1 MEERYN
7 LAIDRM
13 KAIIEEK
20 TVAEPYR
27 EYFQHV
33 ARFIL
38 KLDELKQNVES
49 GKQKEMSEEELQEEM
64 KDLYADE
71 LEANYE
77 KSYANP
83 AYAVL
88 VLGGELGSFL
98 SAVYTEIRGS
108 ISYVQE
114 QRMEYVVIGAELL
127 IEIYNKFE
135 EEKQPQ
141 LESLKEIFYWYASDY
156 CDVFAADRI
165 KDQIDPERGCF
176 IVNMIMNEDLSDLR
190 YLYRMGEYV
199 GVNERETAA
208 YLNSLSQEKIDKMA
222 DTFSEGYRIGFVNT
236 GKDLSKKSVVNIYY
250 AMGFERIV
258 KKAIENFAKMG
269 LKPSIFRTSHSV
281 ITRGRNSQIGFF
293 NISGNKQ
300 YVYDHRDDIG
310 LVMDK
315 QYVERKLEVMR
326 TTYEQ
331 NKEIAA
337 GYAGPAVIDIFGEKT
352 FVPQA
357 KPEAVK
363 LSEKQEELLVAMNG
377 RAGRLTNEYLPGDE
391 RSFTIISWPVP
402 EIGEQYHEI
411 FDETI
416 KINTLDYKLYQ
427 KVQQTMIDAL
437 DKGEYVKVTGSGE
450 NQTDLKVMLHPLADP
465 AKETIFENCV
475 ADVNIP
481 VGEVFTS
488 PVLEG
493 TEGTL
498 FVSKVFLHGL
508 PYYNL
513 KISFKE
519 GKITE
524 YTCTN
529 FDSEE
534 ENKKYI
540 FDNILHNHQTL
551 PIGEFAIG
559 TNTTAYA
566 VAKKYDIADKYTA
579 MTHGDDV
586 AKAIC
591 AVIGKRECLK
601 QSYNIVTDN
610 SLKWQDILTIYLCAI
625 EEFTGKCPKVV
636 MSDETIK
643 LKDKKFKYQVIYARR
658 LNRKFDN
665 TKIEKVYH
673 EKFISPKE
681 GLSIALKDFLKD
693 PLFHSINWKYEAWSD
708 NISKEYTP
716 LSEIPTLR
724 NKFMYLCYRHQVGWI
739 FKASQ
744 GLWHRLKNIHN
755 FMIL

>member
-38 KLDELKQNVES
+38 KLDELKKNVES

-83 AYAVL
+83 AYAVS
-88 VLGGELGSFL
+88 VLGEELGSFL

-114 QRMEYVVIGAELL
+114 QRMEYVVIGAELF

-141 LESLKEIFYWYASDY
+141 PESLKEIFYWYASDY
-156 CDVFAADRI
+156 CDVFAVDRI
-165 KDQIDPERGCF
+165 KDQINPESGCF

-199 GVNERETAA
+199 GENERGTAA
-208 YLNSLSQEKIDKMA
+208 YLNSLPQEKIDKMA

-258 KKAIENFAKMG
+258 KKAIENFEKMG
-269 LKPSIFRTSHSV
+269 LKPTIFRTSHSV

-293 NISGNKQ
+293 NISGNRQ
-300 YVYDHRDDIG
+300 YIYDHRDDIG

-437 DKGEYVKVTGSGE
+437 DKGEYVKVTGSGK

-566 VAKKYDIADKYTA
+566 VAKKYDIADKYTILIA
-579 MTHGDDV
+579 EKTGPHFAVGDTCYSWAEDVKVYNPDGKEIIARDNSISILRKEDPSKAYFQCHTDITIPYDELGSIVVV
-586 AKAIC
+586 AKDGTETEIIRDGRF
-591 AVIGKRECLK
+591 VLPGTE
-601 QSYNIVTDN
+601 
-610 SLKWQDILTIYLCAI
+610 ILN
-625 EEFTGKCPKVV
+625 EP
-636 MSDETIK
+636 
-643 LKDKKFKYQVIYARR
+643 
-658 LNRKFDN
+658 LN
-665 TKIEKVYH
+665 
-673 EKFISPKE
+673 
-681 GLSIALKDFLKD
+681 
-693 PLFHSINWKYEAWSD
+693 
-708 NISKEYTP
+708 
-716 LSEIPTLR
+716 
-724 NKFMYLCYRHQVGWI
+724 
-739 FKASQ
+739 
-744 GLWHRLKNIHN
+744 
-755 FMIL
+755 

>member
-141 LESLKEIFYWYASDY
+141 SESLKEIFYWYASDY

-566 VAKKYDIADKYTA
+566 VAKKYDIADKYTILIA
-579 MTHGDDV
+579 EKTGPHFAVGDTCYSWAEDVKVYNPDGKEIIARDNSISILRKEDPSKAYFQCHTDITIPYDELGSIVVV
-586 AKAIC
+586 AKDGTETEIIRDGRF
-591 AVIGKRECLK
+591 VLPGTE
-601 QSYNIVTDN
+601 
-610 SLKWQDILTIYLCAI
+610 ILN
-625 EEFTGKCPKVV
+625 EP
-636 MSDETIK
+636 
-643 LKDKKFKYQVIYARR
+643 
-658 LNRKFDN
+658 LN
-665 TKIEKVYH
+665 
-673 EKFISPKE
+673 
-681 GLSIALKDFLKD
+681 
-693 PLFHSINWKYEAWSD
+693 
-708 NISKEYTP
+708 
-716 LSEIPTLR
+716 
-724 NKFMYLCYRHQVGWI
+724 
-739 FKASQ
+739 
-744 GLWHRLKNIHN
+744 
-755 FMIL
+755 

>member
-83 AYAVL
+83 AYAVS
-88 VLGGELGSFL
+88 VLGGEVGSFL

-141 LESLKEIFYWYASDY
+141 PESLKEIFYWYASDY

-450 NQTDLKVMLHPLADP
+450 NQTDLKVMLHPLADL

-566 VAKKYDIADKYTA
+566 VAKKYDIADKYTILIA
-579 MTHGDDV
+579 EKTGPHFAVGDTCYSWAEDVKVYNPDGKEIIARDNSISILRKEDPSKAYFQCHTDITIPYDELGSIVVV
-586 AKAIC
+586 AKDGTETEIIRDGRF
-591 AVIGKRECLK
+591 VLPGTE
-601 QSYNIVTDN
+601 
-610 SLKWQDILTIYLCAI
+610 ILN
-625 EEFTGKCPKVV
+625 EP
-636 MSDETIK
+636 
-643 LKDKKFKYQVIYARR
+643 
-658 LNRKFDN
+658 LN
-665 TKIEKVYH
+665 
-673 EKFISPKE
+673 
-681 GLSIALKDFLKD
+681 
-693 PLFHSINWKYEAWSD
+693 
-708 NISKEYTP
+708 
-716 LSEIPTLR
+716 
-724 NKFMYLCYRHQVGWI
+724 
-739 FKASQ
+739 
-744 GLWHRLKNIHN
+744 
-755 FMIL
+755 

>member
-83 AYAVL
+83 AYAVS

-98 SAVYTEIRGS
+98 SAVYTEIRGG

-141 LESLKEIFYWYASDY
+141 PESLKEIFYWYASDY

-391 RSFTIISWPVP
+391 RSFTIIAYPIP
-402 EIGEQYHEI
+402 EIGEDFPEI
-411 FDETI
+411 FREI
-416 KINTLDYKLYQ
+416 VKINTLDYHLYQ
-427 KVQQTMIDAL
+427 EIQQTIINTL
-437 DKGEYVKVTGSGE
+437 DTCEWVEVKGRGDNE
-450 NQTDLKVMLHPLADP
+450 TDLLIHLHELTDP
-465 AKETIFENCV
+465 KKQTNFENCV

-488 PVLEG
+488 PQLAG
-493 TEGTL
+493 TGGIL
-498 FVSKVFLHGL
+498 HVKKVYLNGL
-508 PYYNL
+508 QFRDL
-513 KISFKE
+513 KLVFDCGQVID
-519 GKITE
+519 
-524 YTCTN
+524 YTCSN
-529 FDSEE
+529 FKTEE
-534 ENKKYI
+534 ENRKYI
-540 FDNILHNHQTL
+540 EDNILHHH
-551 PIGEFAIG
+551 PKIPMGEFAIG
-559 TNTTAYA
+559 TNTTAY
-566 VAKKYDIADKYTA
+566 VAALKYGIADKLPILIAEKMGPHFAVGDTCYSWAEDTPVYNPDGKEIIA
-579 MTHGDDV
+579 RDNEISEMRKDDV
-586 AKAIC
+586 SLAYYGCHTDITIPYDELGSIR
-591 AVIGKRECLK
+591 VIDDEGEML
-601 QSYNIVTDN
+601 SI
-610 SLKWQDILTIYLCAI
+610 I
-625 EEFTGKCPKVV
+625 ENGRFVLPGTE
-636 MSDETIK
+636 E
-643 LKDKKFKYQVIYARR
+643 
-658 LNRKFDN
+658 LNRPFEN
-665 TKIEKVYH
+665 
-673 EKFISPKE
+673 
-681 GLSIALKDFLKD
+681 L
-693 PLFHSINWKYEAWSD
+693 PLIN
-708 NISKEYTP
+708 NIS
-716 LSEIPTLR
+716 
-724 NKFMYLCYRHQVGWI
+724 
-739 FKASQ
+739 
-744 GLWHRLKNIHN
+744 
-755 FMIL
+755 

>member
-1 MEERYN
+1 
-7 LAIDRM
+7 
-13 KAIIEEK
+13 
-20 TVAEPYR
+20 
-27 EYFQHV
+27 
-33 ARFIL
+33 
-38 KLDELKQNVES
+38 
-49 GKQKEMSEEELQEEM
+49 
-64 KDLYADE
+64 
-71 LEANYE
+71 
-77 KSYANP
+77 
-83 AYAVL
+83 
-88 VLGGELGSFL
+88 
-98 SAVYTEIRGS
+98 
-108 ISYVQE
+108 
-114 QRMEYVVIGAELL
+114 
-127 IEIYNKFE
+127 
-135 EEKQPQ
+135 
-141 LESLKEIFYWYASDY
+141 
-156 CDVFAADRI
+156 
-165 KDQIDPERGCF
+165 
-176 IVNMIMNEDLSDLR
+176 
-190 YLYRMGEYV
+190 
-199 GVNERETAA
+199 
-208 YLNSLSQEKIDKMA
+208 MA

-377 RAGRLTNEYLPGDE
+377 RTGRLTNEYLPGDE

-450 NQTDLKVMLHPLADP
+450 NQTDLKVMLHPLADL

-566 VAKKYDIADKYTA
+566 VAKKYDIADKYTILIA
-579 MTHGDDV
+579 EKTGPHFAVGDTCYSWAEDVKVYNPDGKEIIARDNSISILRKEDPSKAYFQCHTDITIPYDELGSIVVV
-586 AKAIC
+586 AKDGTETEIIRDGRF
-591 AVIGKRECLK
+591 VLPGTE
-601 QSYNIVTDN
+601 
-610 SLKWQDILTIYLCAI
+610 ILN
-625 EEFTGKCPKVV
+625 EP
-636 MSDETIK
+636 
-643 LKDKKFKYQVIYARR
+643 
-658 LNRKFDN
+658 LN
-665 TKIEKVYH
+665 
-673 EKFISPKE
+673 
-681 GLSIALKDFLKD
+681 
-693 PLFHSINWKYEAWSD
+693 
-708 NISKEYTP
+708 
-716 LSEIPTLR
+716 
-724 NKFMYLCYRHQVGWI
+724 
-739 FKASQ
+739 
-744 GLWHRLKNIHN
+744 
-755 FMIL
+755 

>member
-27 EYFQHV
+27 DYFQHV

-391 RSFTIISWPVP
+391 RSFTIISLPVP

-566 VAKKYDIADKYTA
+566 VAKKYDIADKYTILIA
-579 MTHGDDV
+579 EKTGPHFAVGDTCYSWAEDVKVYNPDGKEIIARDNSISILRKEDPSKAYFQCHTDITIPYDELGSIVVV
-586 AKAIC
+586 AKDGTETEIIRDGRF
-591 AVIGKRECLK
+591 VLPGTE
-601 QSYNIVTDN
+601 
-610 SLKWQDILTIYLCAI
+610 ILN
-625 EEFTGKCPKVV
+625 EP
-636 MSDETIK
+636 
-643 LKDKKFKYQVIYARR
+643 
-658 LNRKFDN
+658 LN
-665 TKIEKVYH
+665 
-673 EKFISPKE
+673 
-681 GLSIALKDFLKD
+681 
-693 PLFHSINWKYEAWSD
+693 
-708 NISKEYTP
+708 
-716 LSEIPTLR
+716 
-724 NKFMYLCYRHQVGWI
+724 
-739 FKASQ
+739 
-744 GLWHRLKNIHN
+744 
-755 FMIL
+755 

>member
-141 LESLKEIFYWYASDY
+141 PESLKEIFYWYASDY

-165 KDQIDPERGCF
+165 KDQIDPESGCF

-258 KKAIENFAKMG
+258 KKAIENFVKMG

-402 EIGEQYHEI
+402 EIGDQYHEI

-566 VAKKYDIADKYTA
+566 VAKKYDIADKYTILIA
-579 MTHGDDV
+579 EKTGPHFAVGDTCYSWAEDVKVYNPDGKEIIARDNSISILRKEDPSKAYFQCHTDITIPYDELGSIVVV
-586 AKAIC
+586 AKDGTETEIIRDGRF
-591 AVIGKRECLK
+591 VLPGTE
-601 QSYNIVTDN
+601 
-610 SLKWQDILTIYLCAI
+610 ILN
-625 EEFTGKCPKVV
+625 EP
-636 MSDETIK
+636 
-643 LKDKKFKYQVIYARR
+643 
-658 LNRKFDN
+658 LN
-665 TKIEKVYH
+665 
-673 EKFISPKE
+673 
-681 GLSIALKDFLKD
+681 
-693 PLFHSINWKYEAWSD
+693 
-708 NISKEYTP
+708 
-716 LSEIPTLR
+716 
-724 NKFMYLCYRHQVGWI
+724 
-739 FKASQ
+739 
-744 GLWHRLKNIHN
+744 
-755 FMIL
+755 

>member
-38 KLDELKQNVES
+38 KLDELKKNVES

-83 AYAVL
+83 AYAVS
-88 VLGGELGSFL
+88 VLGEELGSFL

-141 LESLKEIFYWYASDY
+141 PESLKEIFYWYASDY

-165 KDQIDPERGCF
+165 KDQIDPESGCF

-208 YLNSLSQEKIDKMA
+208 YLNSLPQEKIDKMA

-293 NISGNKQ
+293 NISGNRQ

-437 DKGEYVKVTGSGE
+437 DKGEYVKVTGSGK

-566 VAKKYDIADKYTA
+566 VAKKYDIADKYTILIA
-579 MTHGDDV
+579 EKTGPHFAVGDTCYSWAEDVKVYNPDGKEIIARDNSISILRKEDPSKAYFQCHTDITIPYDELGSIVVV
-586 AKAIC
+586 AKDGTETEIIRDGRF
-591 AVIGKRECLK
+591 VLPGTE
-601 QSYNIVTDN
+601 
-610 SLKWQDILTIYLCAI
+610 ILN
-625 EEFTGKCPKVV
+625 EP
-636 MSDETIK
+636 
-643 LKDKKFKYQVIYARR
+643 
-658 LNRKFDN
+658 LN
-665 TKIEKVYH
+665 
-673 EKFISPKE
+673 
-681 GLSIALKDFLKD
+681 
-693 PLFHSINWKYEAWSD
+693 
-708 NISKEYTP
+708 
-716 LSEIPTLR
+716 
-724 NKFMYLCYRHQVGWI
+724 
-739 FKASQ
+739 
-744 GLWHRLKNIHN
+744 
-755 FMIL
+755 

>member
-20 TVAEPYR
+20 TAAEPYR

-38 KLDELKQNVES
+38 KLDELKKNVES
-49 GKQKEMSEEELQEEM
+49 GKQKEMSEEALQEEM
-64 KDLYADE
+64 CDLYADE

-83 AYAVL
+83 AYAVS
-88 VLGGELGSFL
+88 VLGEELGSFL

-114 QRMEYVVIGAELL
+114 QRLEYVVIGAELF

-165 KDQIDPERGCF
+165 KDQIDPESGCF

-208 YLNSLSQEKIDKMA
+208 YLNSLPQEKIDKMA
-222 DTFSEGYRIGFVNT
+222 DTFSEGYRTGFVNT

-258 KKAIENFAKMG
+258 KKAIENFEKMG
-269 LKPSIFRTSHSV
+269 LKPTIFRTSHSV
-281 ITRGRNSQIGFF
+281 VTRGRNSQIGFF

-300 YVYDHRDDIG
+300 YIYDHRDDIG

-357 KPEAVK
+357 KPEAVH
-363 LSEKQEELLVAMNG
+363 LDEKQEELLVAMNG

-402 EIGEQYHEI
+402 EIGEKYHEI

-437 DKGEYVKVTGSGE
+437 DKGEYVKVTGSGK
-450 NQTDLKVMLHPLADP
+450 NQTDLKVMLHPLDDP

-498 FVSKVFLHGL
+498 FVSKVFLRGL
-508 PYYNL
+508 PFYNL
-513 KISFKE
+513 KIDFKE
-519 GKITE
+519 GRITD
-524 YTCTN
+524 YICTN

-566 VAKKYDIADKYTA
+566 VAKKYDIADKYTILIA
-579 MTHGDDV
+579 EKTGPHFAVGDTCYSWAEDVKVYNPDGKEIIARDNSISILRKEDPSKAYFQCHTDITIPYDELGSIVVV
-586 AKAIC
+586 AKD
-591 AVIGKRECLK
+591 G
-601 QSYNIVTDN
+601 T
-610 SLKWQDILTIYLCAI
+610 
-625 EEFTGKCPKVV
+625 
-636 MSDETIK
+636 ETEIIRDGRFV
-643 LKDKKFKYQVIYARR
+643 LPGTEV
-658 LNRKFDN
+658 LN
-665 TKIEKVYH
+665 E
-673 EKFISPKE
+673 
-681 GLSIALKDFLKD
+681 
-693 PLFHSINWKYEAWSD
+693 PLD
-708 NISKEYTP
+708 
-716 LSEIPTLR
+716 
-724 NKFMYLCYRHQVGWI
+724 
-739 FKASQ
+739 
-744 GLWHRLKNIHN
+744 
-755 FMIL
+755 

>member
-38 KLDELKQNVES
+38 KLDELKKNVES

-83 AYAVL
+83 AYAVS
-88 VLGGELGSFL
+88 VLGEELGSFL

-114 QRMEYVVIGAELL
+114 QRMEYVVIGAELF

-141 LESLKEIFYWYASDY
+141 PESLKEIFYWYASDY

-165 KDQIDPERGCF
+165 KDQINPESGCF

-199 GVNERETAA
+199 GENERGTAA
-208 YLNSLSQEKIDKMA
+208 YLNSLPQEKIDKMA

-258 KKAIENFAKMG
+258 KKAIENFEKMG
-269 LKPSIFRTSHSV
+269 LKPTIFRTSHSV

-293 NISGNKQ
+293 NISGNRQ
-300 YVYDHRDDIG
+300 YIYDHRDDIG

-566 VAKKYDIADKYTA
+566 VAKKYDIADKYTILIA
-579 MTHGDDV
+579 EKTGPHFAVGDTCYSWAEDVKVYNPDGKEIIARDNSISILRKEDSSKAYFQCHTDITIPYDELGSIVVV
-586 AKAIC
+586 AKDGTETEIIRDGRF
-591 AVIGKRECLK
+591 VLPGTE
-601 QSYNIVTDN
+601 
-610 SLKWQDILTIYLCAI
+610 ILN
-625 EEFTGKCPKVV
+625 EP
-636 MSDETIK
+636 
-643 LKDKKFKYQVIYARR
+643 
-658 LNRKFDN
+658 LN
-665 TKIEKVYH
+665 
-673 EKFISPKE
+673 
-681 GLSIALKDFLKD
+681 
-693 PLFHSINWKYEAWSD
+693 
-708 NISKEYTP
+708 
-716 LSEIPTLR
+716 
-724 NKFMYLCYRHQVGWI
+724 
-739 FKASQ
+739 
-744 GLWHRLKNIHN
+744 
-755 FMIL
+755 

>member
-83 AYAVL
+83 AYAVS
-88 VLGGELGSFL
+88 VLGEDLGSFL

-114 QRMEYVVIGAELL
+114 QRMEYVVIGAELF

-135 EEKQPQ
+135 EENQPQ
-141 LESLKEIFYWYASDY
+141 PESLKEIFYWYASDY

-165 KDQIDPERGCF
+165 KDQIDPESGCF

-199 GVNERETAA
+199 GENERGTAA
-208 YLNSLSQEKIDKMA
+208 YLNSLPQEKIDKMA

-258 KKAIENFAKMG
+258 KKAIENFEKMG
-269 LKPSIFRTSHSV
+269 LKPTIFRTSHSV

-293 NISGNKQ
+293 NISGNRQ
-300 YVYDHRDDIG
+300 YIYDHRDDIG

-566 VAKKYDIADKYTA
+566 VAKKYDIADKYTILIA
-579 MTHGDDV
+579 EKTGPHFAVGDTCYSWAEDVKVYNPDGKEIIARDNSISILRKEDPSKAYFQCHTDITIPYDELGSIVVV
-586 AKAIC
+586 AKDGTETEIIRDGRF
-591 AVIGKRECLK
+591 VLPGTE
-601 QSYNIVTDN
+601 
-610 SLKWQDILTIYLCAI
+610 ILN
-625 EEFTGKCPKVV
+625 EP
-636 MSDETIK
+636 
-643 LKDKKFKYQVIYARR
+643 
-658 LNRKFDN
+658 LN
-665 TKIEKVYH
+665 
-673 EKFISPKE
+673 
-681 GLSIALKDFLKD
+681 
-693 PLFHSINWKYEAWSD
+693 
-708 NISKEYTP
+708 
-716 LSEIPTLR
+716 
-724 NKFMYLCYRHQVGWI
+724 
-739 FKASQ
+739 
-744 GLWHRLKNIHN
+744 
-755 FMIL
+755 

>member
-83 AYAVL
+83 AYAVS
-88 VLGGELGSFL
+88 VLGGEVGSFL

-141 LESLKEIFYWYASDY
+141 PESLKEIFYWYASDY

-165 KDQIDPERGCF
+165 KDQIDPESGCF

-199 GVNERETAA
+199 GENERGTAA
-208 YLNSLSQEKIDKMA
+208 YLNSLPQEKIDKMA

-566 VAKKYDIADKYTA
+566 VAKKYDIADKYTILIA
-579 MTHGDDV
+579 EKTGPHFAVGDTCYSWAEDVKVYNPDGKEIIARDNSISILRKEDPSKAYFQCHTDITIPYDELGSIVVV
-586 AKAIC
+586 AKDGTETEIIRDGRF
-591 AVIGKRECLK
+591 VLPGTE
-601 QSYNIVTDN
+601 
-610 SLKWQDILTIYLCAI
+610 ILN
-625 EEFTGKCPKVV
+625 EP
-636 MSDETIK
+636 
-643 LKDKKFKYQVIYARR
+643 
-658 LNRKFDN
+658 LN
-665 TKIEKVYH
+665 
-673 EKFISPKE
+673 
-681 GLSIALKDFLKD
+681 
-693 PLFHSINWKYEAWSD
+693 
-708 NISKEYTP
+708 
-716 LSEIPTLR
+716 
-724 NKFMYLCYRHQVGWI
+724 
-739 FKASQ
+739 
-744 GLWHRLKNIHN
+744 
-755 FMIL
+755 

>member
-141 LESLKEIFYWYASDY
+141 PESLKEIFYWYASDY

-391 RSFTIISWPVP
+391 RSFTIIAYPVP
-402 EIGEQYHEI
+402 EIGEKYEEI
-411 FDETI
+411 FDEI
-416 KINTLDYKLYQ
+416 IRINTLDAKLYE
-427 KVQQTMIDAL
+427 KVQQTLIDAL
-437 DKGEYVKVTGSGE
+437 DQGEYVHILGTNG
-450 NQTDLKVMLHPLADP
+450 NRTDLNVQLHPLNDP
-465 AKETIFENCV
+465 KKETIFENCV

-493 TEGTL
+493 TNGVL
-498 FVSKVFLHGL
+498 HVSKVYLNELQYRDLEITFSNGMVSE
-508 PYYNL
+508 YN
-513 KISFKE
+513 
-519 GKITE
+519 
-524 YTCTN
+524 CAN
-529 FDSEE
+529 FDREL
-534 ENKKYI
+534 ENKAYI
-540 FDNILHNHQTL
+540 HDNVLYKHPTL
-551 PIGEFAIG
+551 PLGEFAIG
-559 TNTTAYA
+559 TNTTAY
-566 VAKKYDIADKYTA
+566 VTAKKYGIEDKMPILIAEKMGPHFAVGDTCYSWCEDIKVYNPN
-579 MTHGDDV
+579 
-586 AKAIC
+586 
-591 AVIGKRECLK
+591 GKEIIAR
-601 QSYNIVTDN
+601 DN
-610 SLKWQDILTIYLCAI
+610 SVSIRRKEDVSKAYFHCHTDITIPY
-625 EEFTGKCPKVV
+625 EELGSITVI
-636 MSDETIK
+636 T
-643 LKDKKFKYQVIYARR
+643 KDKKEITLLENGKFVLPGTEI
-658 LNRKFDN
+658 LN
-665 TKIEKVYH
+665 E
-673 EKFISPKE
+673 P
-681 GLSIALKDFLKD
+681 
-693 PLFHSINWKYEAWSD
+693 
-708 NISKEYTP
+708 
-716 LSEIPTLR
+716 
-724 NKFMYLCYRHQVGWI
+724 
-739 FKASQ
+739 
-744 GLWHRLKNIHN
+744 LKNSN
-755 FMIL
+755 K

>member
-357 KPEAVK
+357 KSEAVK

-427 KVQQTMIDAL
+427 KVQQTMIDVL

-566 VAKKYDIADKYTA
+566 VAKKYDIADKYTILIA
-579 MTHGDDV
+579 EKTGPHFAVGDTCYSWAEDVKVYNPDGKEIIARDNSISILRKEDPSKAYFQCHTDITIPYDELGSIVVV
-586 AKAIC
+586 AKDGTETEIIRDGRF
-591 AVIGKRECLK
+591 VLPGTE
-601 QSYNIVTDN
+601 
-610 SLKWQDILTIYLCAI
+610 ILN
-625 EEFTGKCPKVV
+625 EP
-636 MSDETIK
+636 
-643 LKDKKFKYQVIYARR
+643 
-658 LNRKFDN
+658 LN
-665 TKIEKVYH
+665 
-673 EKFISPKE
+673 
-681 GLSIALKDFLKD
+681 
-693 PLFHSINWKYEAWSD
+693 
-708 NISKEYTP
+708 
-716 LSEIPTLR
+716 
-724 NKFMYLCYRHQVGWI
+724 
-739 FKASQ
+739 
-744 GLWHRLKNIHN
+744 
-755 FMIL
+755 

>member
-141 LESLKEIFYWYASDY
+141 PESLKEIFYWYASDY

-534 ENKKYI
+534 ENKKNI

-566 VAKKYDIADKYTA
+566 VAKKYDIADKYTILIA
-579 MTHGDDV
+579 EKTGPHFAVGDTCYSWAEDVKVYNPDGKEIIARDNSISILRKEDPSKAYFQCHTDITIPYDELGSIVVV
-586 AKAIC
+586 AKDGTETEIIRDGRF
-591 AVIGKRECLK
+591 VLPGTE
-601 QSYNIVTDN
+601 
-610 SLKWQDILTIYLCAI
+610 ILN
-625 EEFTGKCPKVV
+625 EP
-636 MSDETIK
+636 
-643 LKDKKFKYQVIYARR
+643 
-658 LNRKFDN
+658 LN
-665 TKIEKVYH
+665 
-673 EKFISPKE
+673 
-681 GLSIALKDFLKD
+681 
-693 PLFHSINWKYEAWSD
+693 
-708 NISKEYTP
+708 
-716 LSEIPTLR
+716 
-724 NKFMYLCYRHQVGWI
+724 
-739 FKASQ
+739 
-744 GLWHRLKNIHN
+744 
-755 FMIL
+755 

>member
-83 AYAVL
+83 AYAVS

-141 LESLKEIFYWYASDY
+141 PESLKEIFYWYASDY

-165 KDQIDPERGCF
+165 KDQIDPESGCF

-199 GVNERETAA
+199 GENERGTAA
-208 YLNSLSQEKIDKMA
+208 YLNSLPQEKIDKMA

-258 KKAIENFAKMG
+258 KKAIENFEKMG
-269 LKPSIFRTSHSV
+269 LKPTIFRTSHSV

-566 VAKKYDIADKYTA
+566 VAKKYDIADKYTILIA
-579 MTHGDDV
+579 EKTGPHFAVGDTCYSWAEDVKVYNPDGKEIIARDNSISILRKEDPSKAYFQCHTDITIPYDELGSIVVV
-586 AKAIC
+586 AKDGTETEIIRDGRF
-591 AVIGKRECLK
+591 VLPGTE
-601 QSYNIVTDN
+601 
-610 SLKWQDILTIYLCAI
+610 ILN
-625 EEFTGKCPKVV
+625 EP
-636 MSDETIK
+636 
-643 LKDKKFKYQVIYARR
+643 
-658 LNRKFDN
+658 LN
-665 TKIEKVYH
+665 
-673 EKFISPKE
+673 
-681 GLSIALKDFLKD
+681 
-693 PLFHSINWKYEAWSD
+693 
-708 NISKEYTP
+708 
-716 LSEIPTLR
+716 
-724 NKFMYLCYRHQVGWI
+724 
-739 FKASQ
+739 
-744 GLWHRLKNIHN
+744 
-755 FMIL
+755 

>member
-141 LESLKEIFYWYASDY
+141 PESLKEIFYWYASDY

-566 VAKKYDIADKYTA
+566 VAKKYDIADKYTILIA
-579 MTHGDDV
+579 EKTGPHFAVGDTCYSWAEDVKVYNPDGKEIIARDNSISILRKEDPSKAYFQCHTDITIPYDELGSIGVV
-586 AKAIC
+586 AKDGTETEIIRDGRF
-591 AVIGKRECLK
+591 VLPGTE
-601 QSYNIVTDN
+601 
-610 SLKWQDILTIYLCAI
+610 ILN
-625 EEFTGKCPKVV
+625 EP
-636 MSDETIK
+636 
-643 LKDKKFKYQVIYARR
+643 
-658 LNRKFDN
+658 LN
-665 TKIEKVYH
+665 
-673 EKFISPKE
+673 
-681 GLSIALKDFLKD
+681 
-693 PLFHSINWKYEAWSD
+693 
-708 NISKEYTP
+708 
-716 LSEIPTLR
+716 
-724 NKFMYLCYRHQVGWI
+724 
-739 FKASQ
+739 
-744 GLWHRLKNIHN
+744 
-755 FMIL
+755 

>member
-7 LAIDRM
+7 LAIDRI

-20 TVAEPYR
+20 TVVEPYR

-141 LESLKEIFYWYASDY
+141 PESLKEIFYWYASDY

-566 VAKKYDIADKYTA
+566 VAKKYDIADKYTILIA
-579 MTHGDDV
+579 EKTGPHFAVGDTCYSWAEDVKVYNPDGKEIIARDNSISILRKEDPSKAYFQCHTDITIPYDELGSIVVV
-586 AKAIC
+586 AKDGTETEIIRDGRF
-591 AVIGKRECLK
+591 VLPGTE
-601 QSYNIVTDN
+601 
-610 SLKWQDILTIYLCAI
+610 ILN
-625 EEFTGKCPKVV
+625 EP
-636 MSDETIK
+636 
-643 LKDKKFKYQVIYARR
+643 
-658 LNRKFDN
+658 LN
-665 TKIEKVYH
+665 
-673 EKFISPKE
+673 
-681 GLSIALKDFLKD
+681 
-693 PLFHSINWKYEAWSD
+693 
-708 NISKEYTP
+708 
-716 LSEIPTLR
+716 
-724 NKFMYLCYRHQVGWI
+724 
-739 FKASQ
+739 
-744 GLWHRLKNIHN
+744 
-755 FMIL
+755 

>member
-141 LESLKEIFYWYASDY
+141 PESLKEIFYWYASDY

-391 RSFTIISWPVP
+391 RSFTIISLPVP

-566 VAKKYDIADKYTA
+566 VAKKYDIADKYTILIA
-579 MTHGDDV
+579 EKTGPHFAVGDTCYSWAEDVKVYNPDGKEIIARDNSISILRKEDPSKAYFQCHTDITIPYDELGSIVVV
-586 AKAIC
+586 AKDGTETEIIRDGRF
-591 AVIGKRECLK
+591 VLPGTE
-601 QSYNIVTDN
+601 
-610 SLKWQDILTIYLCAI
+610 ILN
-625 EEFTGKCPKVV
+625 EP
-636 MSDETIK
+636 
-643 LKDKKFKYQVIYARR
+643 
-658 LNRKFDN
+658 LN
-665 TKIEKVYH
+665 
-673 EKFISPKE
+673 
-681 GLSIALKDFLKD
+681 
-693 PLFHSINWKYEAWSD
+693 
-708 NISKEYTP
+708 
-716 LSEIPTLR
+716 
-724 NKFMYLCYRHQVGWI
+724 
-739 FKASQ
+739 
-744 GLWHRLKNIHN
+744 
-755 FMIL
+755 

>member
-38 KLDELKQNVES
+38 KLDELKRNVES

-98 SAVYTEIRGS
+98 SAVYTEIRGG

-208 YLNSLSQEKIDKMA
+208 YLNSLPQEKIDKMA
-222 DTFSEGYRIGFVNT
+222 DTFSEGCRIGFVNT

-465 AKETIFENCV
+465 TKETIFENCV

-566 VAKKYDIADKYTA
+566 VAKKYDIADKYTILIA
-579 MTHGDDV
+579 EKTGPHFAVGDTCYSWAEDVKVYNPDGKEIIARDNSISILRKEDPSKAYFQCHTDITIPYDELGSIVVV
-586 AKAIC
+586 AKDGTETEIIRDGRF
-591 AVIGKRECLK
+591 VLPGTE
-601 QSYNIVTDN
+601 
-610 SLKWQDILTIYLCAI
+610 ILN
-625 EEFTGKCPKVV
+625 EP
-636 MSDETIK
+636 
-643 LKDKKFKYQVIYARR
+643 
-658 LNRKFDN
+658 LN
-665 TKIEKVYH
+665 
-673 EKFISPKE
+673 
-681 GLSIALKDFLKD
+681 
-693 PLFHSINWKYEAWSD
+693 
-708 NISKEYTP
+708 
-716 LSEIPTLR
+716 
-724 NKFMYLCYRHQVGWI
+724 
-739 FKASQ
+739 
-744 GLWHRLKNIHN
+744 
-755 FMIL
+755 

>member
-27 EYFQHV
+27 DYFQHV

-208 YLNSLSQEKIDKMA
+208 YLNSLSQETIDKMA
-222 DTFSEGYRIGFVNT
+222 DTFREGYRIGFVNT

-488 PVLEG
+488 PVLEE

-566 VAKKYDIADKYTA
+566 VAKKYDIADKYTILIA
-579 MTHGDDV
+579 EKTGPHFAVGDTCYSWAEDVKVYNPDGKEIIARDNSISILRKEDPSKAYFQCHTDITIPYDELGSIVVV
-586 AKAIC
+586 AKDGTETEIIRDGRF
-591 AVIGKRECLK
+591 VLPGTE
-601 QSYNIVTDN
+601 
-610 SLKWQDILTIYLCAI
+610 ILN
-625 EEFTGKCPKVV
+625 EP
-636 MSDETIK
+636 
-643 LKDKKFKYQVIYARR
+643 
-658 LNRKFDN
+658 LN
-665 TKIEKVYH
+665 
-673 EKFISPKE
+673 
-681 GLSIALKDFLKD
+681 
-693 PLFHSINWKYEAWSD
+693 
-708 NISKEYTP
+708 
-716 LSEIPTLR
+716 
-724 NKFMYLCYRHQVGWI
+724 
-739 FKASQ
+739 
-744 GLWHRLKNIHN
+744 
-755 FMIL
+755 

>member
-83 AYAVL
+83 AYAVS
-88 VLGGELGSFL
+88 VLGEELGSFL

-114 QRMEYVVIGAELL
+114 QRMEYVVIGAELF

-141 LESLKEIFYWYASDY
+141 PESLKEIFYWYASDY

-208 YLNSLSQEKIDKMA
+208 YLNSLPQEKIDKMA

-258 KKAIENFAKMG
+258 KKAIENFEKMG
-269 LKPSIFRTSHSV
+269 LKPTIFRTSHSV

-293 NISGNKQ
+293 NISGNRQ
-300 YVYDHRDDIG
+300 YIYDHRDDIG

-357 KPEAVK
+357 KAEAVK

-566 VAKKYDIADKYTA
+566 VAKKYDIADKYTILIA
-579 MTHGDDV
+579 EKTGPHFAVGDTCYSWAEDVKVYNPDGKEIIARDNSISILRKEDPSKAYFQCHTDITIPYDELGSIVVV
-586 AKAIC
+586 AKDGTETEIIRDGRF
-591 AVIGKRECLK
+591 VLPGTE
-601 QSYNIVTDN
+601 
-610 SLKWQDILTIYLCAI
+610 ILN
-625 EEFTGKCPKVV
+625 EP
-636 MSDETIK
+636 
-643 LKDKKFKYQVIYARR
+643 
-658 LNRKFDN
+658 LN
-665 TKIEKVYH
+665 
-673 EKFISPKE
+673 
-681 GLSIALKDFLKD
+681 
-693 PLFHSINWKYEAWSD
+693 
-708 NISKEYTP
+708 
-716 LSEIPTLR
+716 
-724 NKFMYLCYRHQVGWI
+724 
-739 FKASQ
+739 
-744 GLWHRLKNIHN
+744 
-755 FMIL
+755 